1 MNFALTDEQLATL
14 PSSLSPDLLAGRV
27 VVISGGGSGIG
38 RATAWLAARLGAQVI
53 VCGRTPN
60 KVNQVSTALSA
71 RRLKCDAALVDI
83 RQRASVDE
91 LFSTVLDLHGRIDLL
106 VNSAGG
112 QFPQAAIDCS
122 EKGWRA
128 VIETNLNGT
137 FNMMQRA
144 AQHWRAA
151 QSPGS
156 IVTIVVSPRGLH
168 QVAHTCAARAGVVA
182 FSEAVAVEWA
192 PLGIRVN
199 CIAPGAI
206 VSEGWAVYDASV
218 RGRYPESNPLR
229 RAGSPWEIAE
239 ATLFVGSPASGFIT
253 GQTLHVNGGG
263 NLWGEVWTAGKP
275 AWFTESSRAW
285 EGSQAPDQGSAS
297 PPLTSNTAP
306 VTPDA

>member
-1 MNFALTDEQLATL
+1 MGQQHSRLGDEELAALPTSLAK
-14 PSSLSPDLLAGRV
+14 DLLSGRV

-38 RATAWLAARLGAQVI
+38 RATAWLAARLGAQIV
-53 VCGRTPN
+53 VCGRTPD
-60 KVNQVSTALSA
+60 KLA
-71 RRLKCDAALVDI
+71 RTSDAIVRHGLKCESVALDI
-83 RQRASVDE
+83 RSRTNVDA
-91 LFSTVLDLHGRIDLL
+91 LFDNVFSKHGRVDLL

-112 QFPQAAIDCS
+112 QFPQAAIDFS

-128 VIETNLNGT
+128 VIDTNLTGT

-144 AQHWRAA
+144 AQAWRHAGI
-151 QSPGS
+151 PGS

-206 VSEGWAVYDASV
+206 VSEGWATYAEHV
-218 RGRYPESNPLR
+218 RARYPETSPMR
-229 RAGSPWEIAE
+229 RAGSPWEVAE
-239 ATLFVGSPASGFIT
+239 AALFVGGPGGSFIT
-253 GQTLHVNGGG
+253 GQTLHINGGG

-275 AWFTESSRAW
+275 SYFVEASRAW
-285 EGSQAPDQGSAS
+285 QELEDPE
-297 PPLTSNTAP
+297 P
-306 VTPDA
+306 